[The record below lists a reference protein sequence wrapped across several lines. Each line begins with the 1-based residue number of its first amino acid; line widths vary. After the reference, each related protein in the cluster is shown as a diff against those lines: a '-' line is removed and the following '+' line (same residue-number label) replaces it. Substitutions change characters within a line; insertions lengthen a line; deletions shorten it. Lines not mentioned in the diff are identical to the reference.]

1 MAQGGLWV
9 WVCPTDTP
17 GVTPTREKG
26 LGQQGRRWAGGC
38 RPAGTFGGTGPRS
51 DTADPEAPGEGW
63 GDSSP
68 PASHGS
74 SQRGGGGS
82 VQLLHGPQAS
92 AALGPP
98 PGTRRMLAGG
108 VLHVPQGPPSHFP
121 VHPQKEGW
129 MPPPPLMGQQE
140 RRFPRGTTGASPR
153 PRDTAK
159 TPLPGTLPPR
169 TPPPLPHGRASGWAG
184 PPHPVP
190 PGSTAAQPG
199 PGSPQATGT
208 ERGRGGGSRP
218 RSPLGVPRSPV
229 RAETTLPR
237 CAGGAAPPCRPHGGR
252 HSPV

>member
-1 MAQGGLWV
+1 M
-9 WVCPTDTP
+9 
-17 GVTPTREKG
+17 
-26 LGQQGRRWAGGC
+26 
-38 RPAGTFGGTGPRS
+38 
-51 DTADPEAPGEGW
+51 
-63 GDSSP
+63 
-68 PASHGS
+68 
-74 SQRGGGGS
+74 
-82 VQLLHGPQAS
+82 LHGPQAS

-208 ERGRGGGSRP
+208 ERGRGGGADPAPPLASLGRRSGPRRP
-218 RSPLGVPRSPV
+218 SPGVRGEQPRP
-229 RAETTLPR
+229 AGPM
-237 CAGGAAPPCRPHGGR
+237 AGGTHPCSAPRRSGR
-252 HSPV
+252 A